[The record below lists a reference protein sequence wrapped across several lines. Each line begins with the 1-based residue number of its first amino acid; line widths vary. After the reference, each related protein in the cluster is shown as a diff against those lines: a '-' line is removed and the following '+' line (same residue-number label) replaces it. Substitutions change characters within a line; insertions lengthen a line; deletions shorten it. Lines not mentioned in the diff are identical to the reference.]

1 MMKAT
6 RMDRRMTPGSRRHGV
21 VIPVPHTRS
30 GQKHVQAYIQ
40 SLRPMVRDIAAT
52 LEVDRG
58 RLVDLR
64 ETDEIG
70 AVYLGAFLD
79 DLAHKLGGGA

>member
-1 MMKAT
+1 
-6 RMDRRMTPGSRRHGV
+6 MTPGSRRHGV

-40 SLRPMVRDIAAT
+40 TLRPMVRDIAAT

-58 RLVDLR
+58 TLADFQDP
-64 ETDEIG
+64 DEIG

-79 DLAHKLGGGA
+79 DLAQRLVTEN